1 MFLSPVLEVLT
12 KALDAAALR
21 QRTIAHNIANVN
33 TPGFKRYYVTFE
45 EQLRRALQVEGGL
58 SLYRTH
64 PEHLPRS
71 TFSIEPRVEQER
83 TTAMREDGNNVD
95 IDREMV
101 ELAMNSINYNLAV
114 QQLNGR
120 LGMLRYVINEG
131 RR

>member
-1 MFLSPVLEVLT
+1 MFLTPTLQVLS

-45 EQLRRALQVEGGL
+45 DELRRALNGEGGL
-58 SLYRTH
+58 PLYRTH
-64 PEHLPRS
+64 PRHLPQDALS
-71 TFSIEPRVEQER
+71 LEPRVEQER
-83 TTAMREDGNNVD
+83 TTSMREDGNNVD
-95 IDREMV
+95 VDREMV
-101 ELAMNSINYNLAV
+101 ELVMNSINYNLMV

-120 LGMLRYVINEG
+120 LGMLRHVISEG

>member
-12 KALDAAALR
+12 RALDAAALR

-45 EQLRRALQVEGGL
+45 EELRRALQVEGGL
-58 SLYRTH
+58 PLYRTH
-64 PEHLPRS
+64 PRHLPQS
-71 TFSIEPRVEQER
+71 TFSVEPRVEQER
-83 TTAMREDGNNVD
+83 TTSMRKDGNNVD

-120 LGMLRYVINEG
+120 LGIWRYIINEG